1 MVMQKL
7 MGARG
12 EVRGKEDSVVLLLK
26 NMVGPDEVD
35 EELHEEI
42 QQECGKYGKVENV
55 VIYQE
60 KQDDSDDAEV
70 HVKIFVEFHESIEA
84 KKAKNG
90 LDGRYILENFLRI
103 FTSVIPDIL
112 AAGQCRP

>member
-1 MVMQKL
+1 MVLTQLTKKHL
-7 MGARG
+7 
-12 EVRGKEDSVVLLLK
+12 
-26 NMVGPDEVD
+26 
-35 EELHEEI
+35 
-42 QQECGKYGKVENV
+42 
-55 VIYQE
+55 QE

-90 LDGRYILENFLRI
+90 LDGRYTLEFFLRI
-103 FTSVIPDIL
+103 FTSVVPDIL

>member
-1 MVMQKL
+1 M
-7 MGARG
+7 
-12 EVRGKEDSVVLLLK
+12 
-26 NMVGPDEVD
+26 
-35 EELHEEI
+35 
-42 QQECGKYGKVENV
+42 
-55 VIYQE
+55 QE

-90 LDGRYILENFLRI
+90 LDGRYLLIIFFLRI

-112 AAGQCRP
+112 AAGQFRP

>member
-1 MVMQKL
+1 MTQMT
-7 MGARG
+7 
-12 EVRGKEDSVVLLLK
+12 E
-26 NMVGPDEVD
+26 
-35 EELHEEI
+35 
-42 QQECGKYGKVENV
+42 KYL
-55 VIYQE
+55 QE

-90 LDGRYILENFLRI
+90 LDGRYILEFFLRI